1 MFKPTNLK
9 FALLLSTWAHMLCWG
24 QVAHSPSVGD
34 LIDTAKQERAAKLLS
49 SQTGMPSA
57 DLRLANKAPS
67 SAYPASM
74 PMASIN
80 PLLWSLTGTNQRL
93 VAEIYFQGKVHV
105 LYLAENDQRIGPWQV
120 ERFNTQGVWLV
131 HQGARTKAAG
141 QQLYLPA
148 PRAGGSGAA
157 FGFLAQ
163 TSSDSNLSSLQAA
176 SQLPL
181 PVLGPQGGDKVN
193 AAGFAK

>member
-1 MFKPTNLK
+1 MFKPTSLK

-34 LIDTAKQERAAKLLS
+34 LIDTAKQERAAKLLT
-49 SQTGMPSA
+49 SQTGMPS
-57 DLRLANKAPS
+57 LANKAPS
-67 SAYPASM
+67 NPYPASA
-74 PMASIN
+74 PMASSN
-80 PLLWSLTGTNQRL
+80 PLLWTLTGTNQRL
-93 VAEIYFQGKVHV
+93 VAEIYFQGQVHV
-105 LYLAENDQRIGPWQV
+105 LNLAEKDQRIGPWQV

-131 HQGARTKAAG
+131 HQGARAKAPG

-181 PVLGPQGGDKVN
+181 PVLGPQGGDK
-193 AAGFAK
+193 AKAFGFAK